1 MLEYQYLRP
10 PLGEV
15 ISISRMGK
23 MILHVIWG
31 VLCMVISSQTPAL
44 GNNTSASRKFTQQ
57 KEIIQS
63 FRDSFGYLHYSE
75 EDSLAVYGDS
85 LVAELEAT
93 GDYTDYFEL
102 KRIMIHSRILRGESR
117 VAIAHSDL
125 MYSKAKALGDSYGLA
140 LSLNA
145 MGDVYSY
152 MDRLEESNN
161 ALKES
166 LTLLK
171 DPTDNKVLTKIILVK
186 LIDNCLHLKEFDEA
200 NGYLQR
206 FNKYSSAKASPTEQG
221 VLLNYNAYY
230 CLQTGAVDEAYQYL
244 QQAWK
249 LFPQLPEGVIQHL
262 LVTESS
268 YYTLK
273 GDYEKALDAFDRFS
287 QTQRPKRNSGLYVD
301 VMHNKADL
309 LAKMDKKREAFNLY
323 SDIYSYIHA
332 VFKESYPKEIDE
344 LRTRF
349 QADQLAYQNEQNR
362 NLSIRYFAVGVVVCG
377 LVLLCLTFFG
387 WKKIF
392 RLRESKK
399 RQEEMRLKAENAIR
413 KKNLFLS
420 NMSHEVRT
428 PLNAIVGFS
437 TVLASEEDMGMDE
450 EGRKEASDIIR
461 VNSQQ
466 LLKLINDILDL
477 SDFEEDNIQFNIK
490 EYDAVKVCNDVV
502 ETIRASYKLDVELR
516 FDTELPSLVLE
527 TDDSRLRQVL
537 INLLVNATKFTKEG
551 SIVLKLEQSDEQTAL
566 FSVTDT
572 GCGIPLEKQKKI
584 FERFEKLNE
593 FVQGTGLGLSI
604 CQLIVKY
611 VGGKIWIDETYT
623 QGARFCFTHPF
634 KYKSTL
640 L

>member
-1 MLEYQYLRP
+1 
-10 PLGEV
+10 
-15 ISISRMGK
+15 
-23 MILHVIWG
+23 
-31 VLCMVISSQTPAL
+31 
-44 GNNTSASRKFTQQ
+44 
-57 KEIIQS
+57 
-63 FRDSFGYLHYSE
+63 
-75 EDSLAVYGDS
+75 
-85 LVAELEAT
+85 
-93 GDYTDYFEL
+93 
-102 KRIMIHSRILRGESR
+102 
-117 VAIAHSDL
+117 
-125 MYSKAKALGDSYGLA
+125 
-140 LSLNA
+140 
-145 MGDVYSY
+145 
-152 MDRLEESNN
+152 
-161 ALKES
+161 
-166 LTLLK
+166 
-171 DPTDNKVLTKIILVK
+171 
-186 LIDNCLHLKEFDEA
+186 
-200 NGYLQR
+200 
-206 FNKYSSAKASPTEQG
+206 
-221 VLLNYNAYY
+221 
-230 CLQTGAVDEAYQYL
+230 
-244 QQAWK
+244 
-249 LFPQLPEGVIQHL
+249 
-262 LVTESS
+262 
-268 YYTLK
+268 
-273 GDYEKALDAFDRFS
+273 
-287 QTQRPKRNSGLYVD
+287 
-301 VMHNKADL
+301 
-309 LAKMDKKREAFNLY
+309 
-323 SDIYSYIHA
+323 
-332 VFKESYPKEIDE
+332 
-344 LRTRF
+344 
-349 QADQLAYQNEQNR
+349 
-362 NLSIRYFAVGVVVCG
+362 
-377 LVLLCLTFFG
+377 
-387 WKKIF
+387 
-392 RLRESKK
+392 
-399 RQEEMRLKAENAIR
+399 MRLKAENAIR